1 MQHTLVMTLMG
12 ADRPGLVEQ
21 VAALVAQHGGN
32 WLESRMAHLGG
43 QFAGILRVAVPAEQ
57 QAALQS
63 ALQQL
68 GQAGLQVVFY
78 AESAGEAGAAAGRLM
93 RLELV
98 GQDRPGIVREISRVL
113 AAHGVN
119 VEELET
125 GCESA
130 PMSGEVLFRAQAQLS
145 VPAACDLGALR
156 AALEKIAADLIVDL
170 QLREV

>member
-1 MQHTLVMTLMG
+1 MQRTLVMTLVG

-21 VAALVAQHGGN
+21 VATLVAAHGGN

-43 QFAGILRVAVPAEQ
+43 KFAGILRVAVPAEQ
-57 QAALQS
+57 EAALEK

-68 GQAGLQVVFY
+68 AVAGLQVVAQ
-78 AESAGEAGAAAGRLM
+78 AEAASGSPASAGRLM

-98 GQDRPGIVREISRVL
+98 GQDRPGIVREISHAL

-130 PMSGEVLFRAQAQLS
+130 PMSGEVLFRARAQIS
-145 VPAACDLGALR
+145 VPPGGDVAALR
-156 AALEKIAADLIVDL
+156 TTLEKIAADLIVDL
-170 QLREV
+170 QLCEV